1 MLTNKQINWSQE
13 RKAKY
18 LPKTNKK
25 KKNPS
30 LQKDGH
36 NSTIIVQLFP
46 YTRANHN
53 FFQNIFRYLGAK

>member
-25 KKNPS
+25 KKNTLAYKKMVTTVPS
-30 LQKDGH
+30 
-36 NSTIIVQLFP
+36 
-46 YTRANHN
+46 
-53 FFQNIFRYLGAK
+53 